1 MSHKLNAFLVCAV
14 SALLSSMSS
23 SCVSLQQPGDGI
35 RSLNASNGPASG
47 SLPAPGQLGARE
59 DEAFRA
65 ATVSGG
71 AARVRF
77 DSKTTVEEAIE
88 VAVNRGGQTIEDARR
103 LVTQR
108 KQWPAAH
115 RALES
120 AIQDGIIKYDNIRLA
135 NAVALY
141 QGSPLPASVRLFENL
156 VSSGRPVARQMGWQV
171 AAAMPSR
178 ALTMAIER
186 ELGRAISEN
195 DEATVLIPQMAVAVQ
210 ANGMKSAYTMVRQG
224 LMTTGQEA
232 FALSM
237 AQLDPERASSDF
249 IDYLAIAS
257 PEELRQLT
265 QNSVNV
271 YTCLIA
277 LKHLQSHPAPLS
289 HPHAEQLV
297 YYAVSR
303 NNALADLAQA
313 AIEAYLP
320 RDRAQV
326 AIMMS
331 RLPQWAQIAYVES
344 ARRHKTPAV
353 TLLLGELKKISSSND
368 VVEEVDEVLR

>member
-1 MSHKLNAFLVCAV
+1 MRRNSNFKNLFLFISLA
-14 SALLSSMSS
+14 SSCVS

-35 RSLNASNGPASG
+35 RSLNASGGPASG
-47 SLPAPGQLGARE
+47 GGHVGARE

-65 ATVSGG
+65 STAAEAS
-71 AARVRF
+71 ARVRF
-77 DSKTTVEEAIE
+77 DSRTTLDQAIE
-88 VAVNRGGQTIEDARR
+88 AAINRGGQTIDDARR
-103 LVTQR
+103 LITQR
-108 KQWPAAH
+108 KQWPSAH
-115 RALES
+115 RALEA
-120 AIQDGIIKYDNIRLA
+120 AIQDGIIKYDNVRLA

-141 QGSPLPASVRLFENL
+141 QGSSLPASVRLFESL
-156 VSSGRPVARQMGWQV
+156 VGSGRPVARQLGWQV

-178 ALTMAIER
+178 ALGVAIDR

-195 DEATVLIPQMAVAVQ
+195 DEATVLIPQMAIAVQ
-210 ANGMKSAYTMVRQG
+210 AHAMKSAYTLIRQG

-237 AQLDPERASSDF
+237 AQLDPDRASSDF
-249 IDYLAIAS
+249 LDYLALAS

-289 HPHAEQLV
+289 HPHADFLV

-303 NNALADLAQA
+303 NNALADLSQA

-320 RDRAQV
+320 RERAQV

-331 RLPQWAQIAYVES
+331 RLPQWTQIAWVES